1 MKDWLRGRDL
11 NPRSRS
17 RGIMSRHGALSQSTE
32 KIRFHPSVVST
43 SFPAFEHL
51 PMIISYFSTRMPRDR
66 ALWSNVTRPHCV
78 ARYGGEHLH

>member
-32 KIRFHPSVVST
+32 KSAST
-43 SFPAFEHL
+43 LLSFQQVFQL
-51 PMIISYFSTRMPRDR
+51 SSISQ
-66 ALWSNVTRPHCV
+66 
-78 ARYGGEHLH
+78 